1 MSPFVFLVPV
11 LIVAAIKG
19 LLAYVRYL
27 QGRGR
32 VFQ

>member
-19 LLAYVRYL
+19 LLAYVRYRRNL
-27 QGRGR
+27 GR

>member
-19 LLAYVRYL
+19 LFAYLRH
-27 QGRGR
+27 RR
-32 VFQ
+32 SRARFFQ